1 MSTLFLG
8 GPLGVWVF
16 LYYTY
21 CKNQVLLI
29 NNLFYIFDTYSAKFS
44 YLMVVSSHISE

>member
-1 MSTLFLG
+1 M
-8 GPLGVWVF
+8 GVF
-16 LYYTY
+16 ILY

>member
-8 GPLGVWVF
+8 GAIGSMGVF
-16 LYYTY
+16 ILY